1 LPQLALAKL
10 ALAELAVPKRM
21 PELTLLPKLT
31 LQSELLAQLG
41 DLRLLDVSGRDRIDP
56 VQRIHAEPRRLMPL
70 LAKQSAL
77 LRNRRYDRIHAEG
90 RHASQLLLRQL
101 LNKLRLLRLGLLG
114 ELSLLRNLRLLN
126 VGSGHWID
134 VPVGIAVPLEHAAEA
149 IDHLPGLTPDVLGT
163 K

>member
-1 LPQLALAKL
+1 L

-114 ELSLLRNLRLLN
+114 ELSLLRQLRKLRLLN

-149 IDHLPGLTPDVLGT
+149 IDHLPRLTPDVLGT